1 MRDGIVLEMGGLDGK
16 ISSQSRVFEK
26 VGWKR
31 IVLEGNPQFRDALSQ
46 LSSAVTVAATVC
58 EERQPTS
65 STRRPHVHF
74 VTFNVAFA
82 RILHLL
88 LVMLCCCTTLRT
100 L

>member
-74 VTFNVAFA
+74 VTDNKDNFTSGRVQCACDMSLHIH
-82 RILHLL
+82 IL
-88 LVMLCCCTTLRT
+88 
-100 L
+100 